1 MIATAQDAAATPPA
15 AAAVMARAGGENFPV
30 ASRLLPR
37 CERRHL
43 LGIYGFAR
51 LVDELGDE
59 AKGDRIAAL
68 AWLEG
73 ELEAAYER
81 EAKHPLM
88 RRLSETLAQRALPR
102 EPFLALIE
110 ANRVD
115 QSVTRYETWED
126 LQGYCA
132 LSANPVG
139 VLVLHIFG
147 AATEERIA
155 LSDRICTALQLV
167 EHCQDVA
174 EDLANGRIYMPRQD
188 MLACG
193 CGEQDLQQAHAGPPV
208 RSLIAL
214 ELARVRDLLAAGAP
228 LIDSL
233 KGRPRLAVAAFLAG
247 GFAAADAIERSGFE
261 VLAGTPQASAWARI
275 GALIS
280 TLAERRRAPHAE
292 RRRAQYAEHKRA
304 QRERLR

>member
-1 MIATAQDAAATPPA
+1 MIATAQAAATPPV
-15 AAAVMARAGGENFPV
+15 AAAVMARASGENFPV

-37 CERRHL
+37 CQRRHL
-43 LGIYGFAR
+43 LAIYGFAR

-59 AKGDRIAAL
+59 AQGDRIAAL
-68 AWLEG
+68 GWLQG
-73 ELEAAYER
+73 ELEAAYAGQ
-81 EAKHPLM
+81 AKHPLM
-88 RRLSETLAQRALPR
+88 KRLSETLAQRRLPK

-115 QSVTRYETWED
+115 QSVARYETWEQ

-139 VLVLHIFG
+139 ALVLHTFG
-147 AATEERIA
+147 VASPERIA

-174 EDLANGRIYMPRQD
+174 EDLARGRIYMPRQD

-193 CGEQDLQQAHAGPPV
+193 CAEQDLQQAHAGPPV

-214 ELARVRDLLAAGAP
+214 ELARVRDLLAEGAP

-233 KGRPRLAVAAFLAG
+233 KGRPRLAVAAFVAG
-247 GFAAADAIERSGFE
+247 GVAAASAIERAGFD
-261 VLAGTPQASAWARI
+261 VLAGSPQASGRARI
-275 GALIS
+275 GALVSI
-280 TLAERRRAPHAE
+280 LVA
-292 RRRAQYAEHKRA
+292 RRRAQRGG
-304 QRERLR
+304 LR